1 MQNVKKQKLRSKM
14 DTTQQ
19 QKEQLRKTIRQKKKM
34 VGTEEA
40 KAKSQL
46 VFAKV
51 EASDKFLEAK
61 VVLAFWSLPDEISTH
76 NFVVKWSTSKKMVL
90 PVVVENNLELRIFTG
105 TEMLVQ
111 SDGFGIMEPTTGQ
124 LVNPSDID
132 FAIIPGVAF
141 DKKGNRLGRG
151 KGFYDR
157 LLPQLG
163 KTTTVGV
170 GYEFQLVESVPVAEF
185 DLPVD
190 MVICN

>member
-1 MQNVKKQKLRSKM
+1 M

>member
-19 QKEQLRKTIRQKKKM
+19 QKKQLRKTIRQKKKM

-51 EASDKFLEAK
+51 EATDKFLEAK

-76 NFVVKWSTSKKMVL
+76 NFVVKWSTSKKVVL

-163 KTTTVGV
+163 KITTVGV

>member
-19 QKEQLRKTIRQKKKM
+19 QKKQLRKTIRQKKKM